1 MAKYNSHIKSLRI
14 VIKPAM
20 PVYEG
25 GIKVNDA
32 PGKYATFV
40 DGQYETDDE
49 QIIAKLE
56 SLSTFNV
63 DFWKVDENTPK
74 QTQTK
79 APTVDGDL
87 TKLTKK
93 ELQSLAAEKGVTLD
107 GSETKDRIVELLKE
121 KEPEQQQ

>member
-40 DGQYETDDE
+40 DGQFETHDE
-49 QIIAKLE
+49 EIIKKLE

-63 DFWKVDENTPK
+63 DFWKVDESASN
-74 QTQTK
+74 QEQ
-79 APTVDGDL
+79 APAVDGDL

-93 ELQSLAAEKGVTLD
+93 ELQTLAAEKGIELD
-107 GSETKDRIVELLKE
+107 GSETKDRIVELIKE
-121 KEPEQQQ
+121 KEPEQQ

>member
-14 VIKPAM
+14 VIKPAT

-40 DGQYETDDE
+40 DGQFETTDE

-63 DFWKVDENTPK
+63 DFWKVDESEQK
-74 QTQTK
+74 QTQ

-87 TKLTKK
+87 QKLTKK
-93 ELQSLAAEKGVTLD
+93 ELQTLAAEKGVTLD